1 MEAKEV
7 VLLEG
12 LPVAHVV
19 EDGVDEMQRDVN
31 IYLLFAFSNNGR
43 NSDEKQDKDFS
54 RYFSLDLRETNFFN
68 SLSCFRKL
76 HRISVANHMV
86 GKHEASLNSPTH
98 SPSRIHTH
106 ALSHRC
112 TYTHT
117 LSLSQMHTHTLSL
130 SFIVSVR

>member
-1 MEAKEV
+1 MEAKVV

-19 EDGVDEMQRDVN
+19 DDGVDEMQRDVN

-43 NSDEKQDKDFS
+43 NSDEKQDEDFS
-54 RYFSLDLRETNFFN
+54 RYFSLDLRETNF
-68 SLSCFRKL
+68 LTPLVVLQKL

-86 GKHEASLNSPTH
+86 GKHESSRNSPTH

-106 ALSHRC
+106 
-112 TYTHT
+112 T
-117 LSLSQMHTHTLSL
+117 LSLSQMHTHTHTLSL
-130 SFIVSVR
+130 SPL